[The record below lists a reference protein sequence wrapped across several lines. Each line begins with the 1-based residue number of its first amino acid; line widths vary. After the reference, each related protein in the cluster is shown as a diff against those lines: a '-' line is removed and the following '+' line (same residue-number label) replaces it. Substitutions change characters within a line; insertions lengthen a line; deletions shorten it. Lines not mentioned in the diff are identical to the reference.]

1 MKRLRLRRQPVPIPR
16 NGRKLVFALGPV
28 SGQVIWF
35 LIDART
41 REIFRQG
48 YVRQG

>member
-1 MKRLRLRRQPVPIPR
+1 MKRLRLRKRPIPVPR
-16 NGRKLVFALGPV
+16 EGRKLVFMLGPV
-28 SGQVIWF
+28 SGHVMWF